1 MILSHRGGIGKRE
14 IEIKKRKKLRDVIK
28 EKERYKKRVIII
40 CVRRKCEKRRDD
52 KSIVGIGC

>member
-28 EKERYKKRVIII
+28 EKERYKR
-40 CVRRKCEKRRDD
+40 E
-52 KSIVGIGC
+52 SY